1 MKAISLLLLLTSS
14 TFILSEIPSD
24 KVVTK
29 IIMPNG
35 DILLTGKIKVEVE
48 VTKGLL
54 QEKDLII
61 FSMTEGIEINPNIT
75 ITSSMLNRTSISKIV
90 SFKKAGKYEIFVKRG
105 EDIVKQVNQN
115 GSLNFTLEYPEFI
128 EDIITAVT
136 SKDPIINKAI
146 KYRFI
151 VSNPG
156 VIQNDQLYLSIDNP
170 TADDQFI
177 LFDDSLMGLI
187 EREFTL
193 TAAGNYSAYIIRNKT
208 TKKQIASPIEVTI
221 NGFAVSIS
229 FTFLLGLFLLLL

>member
-29 IIMPNG
+29 IIKPNG

-48 VTKGLL
+48 VTKGSLK
-54 QEKDLII
+54 EKDLII
-61 FSMTEGIEINPNIT
+61 FSMAEGIEINPNIT
-75 ITSSMLNRTSISKIV
+75 ITSSMLIRTSISKIV

-105 EDIVKQVNQN
+105 EDIVKQGNQN
-115 GSLNFTLEYPEFI
+115 GFLNFTLEYPEFI

-136 SKDPIINKAI
+136 AKDPIINKAI
-146 KYRFI
+146 KYRFT

-156 VIQNDQLYLSIDNP
+156 VIEHDQLYLSIDNP
-170 TADDQFI
+170 TADDQLI
-177 LFDDSLMGLI
+177 LFDDSLMGMI

-221 NGFAVSIS
+221 NGLAISIS
-229 FTFLLGLFLLLL
+229 FTFLLVLFLLLL